1 MVSLSYLR
9 HTIPISILCQSVLVP
24 KHGTIP
30 LDNKEQVKPQ
40 GQQKES
46 TQRCLV
52 NENIEVPVL
61 LLGFWTD
68 LV

>member
-9 HTIPISILCQSVLVP
+9 HTIPISILCQPVLVP
-24 KHGTIP
+24 KHGTIQ

>member
-1 MVSLSYLR
+1 M
-9 HTIPISILCQSVLVP
+9 LVP
-24 KHGTIP
+24 KHGMVQ
-30 LDNKEQVKPQ
+30 LGNKEQIKLQ

-61 LLGFWTD
+61 LLGLWTD